1 MTDECGICHAAWNG
15 REEMIPCSGVCNMS
29 FHLECSGINKTV
41 YNNLMKSPQLRYYC
55 KPCSQINTIAVVQRI
70 DVLAESMKALCAQFT
85 ELAALMTTAMSANA
99 LVAQTTAPTFRSND
113 HLKTVDIIGTDLST
127 SVLKSVPVA
136 QDKFIYVGG
145 LDPVT
150 TKEEVIDYVMGK
162 LNTSSPADVSCR
174 TLVPIDK
181 DITRLTFISFKVG
194 VPGARFEELM
204 KPEMWPKGVKVHEF
218 VQKPPRQRNLPTV
231 RPPRLQ
237 QQQHSKND

>member
-85 ELAALMTTAMSANA
+85 EQAALMTTAMSANA
-99 LVAQTTAPTFRSND
+99 LVAQTTA
-113 HLKTVDIIGTDLST
+113 DLST

-174 TLVPIDK
+174 TLVTIGK

-194 VPGARFEELM
+194 VPSARLEELM

-218 VQKPPRQRNLPTV
+218 VQKPPRQRNSPTV